1 MRSHSLS
8 NRVIEARGGGEAL
21 EIMMQ
26 ETVDLVLLDLQMPEM
41 DGFEVLEKM
50 RTQERLQKI
59 PVIVVTGQAL
69 TEAEMARL
77 SRGVASVLEK
87 GLFNVD
93 ETVAHIRSALEGRRR
108 LSGEAQRLVR
118 KAMAYIHENFF
129 RPISRRDIAQYVNI
143 AEDYLTF
150 CFRQEMRT
158 TPIKYL
164 QRYRVNRA
172 GELLKSEQV
181 SITEIARM
189 VGFTD
194 SGYFEPRFPP
204 RNGDVARNVQAG
216 PKMIPFCITASFPGA
231 VFMPVTCIYE
241 ISM

>member
-1 MRSHSLS
+1 
-8 NRVIEARGGGEAL
+8 
-21 EIMMQ
+21 
-26 ETVDLVLLDLQMPEM
+26 MPEM

-50 RTQERLQKI
+50 HAQLGLKAI
-59 PVIVVTGQAL
+59 PVIVVTGQTL
-69 TEAEMARL
+69 TEVEMARL

-118 KAMAYIHENFF
+118 KAMAYIHENFSQ
-129 RPISRRDIAQYVNI
+129 PISRRDIAGYVNI

-150 CFRQEMRT
+150 CFRQELGT

-172 GELLKSEQV
+172 KELIKGGPT
-181 SITEIARM
+181 SITEIARL
-189 VGFTD
+189 VGFAD
-194 SGYFEPRFPP
+194 SGYFSRIFHRETGMSPEAFRREP
-204 RNGDVARNVQAG
+204 
-216 PKMIPFCITASFPGA
+216 K
-231 VFMPVTCIYE
+231 
-241 ISM
+241 